1 MVRQPV
7 SVTSWRSLILKLTTA
22 WCDAAGARPAGARSA
37 PPQAVPT
44 DVHLSAGWLAVAY
57 ASAAGSVADSDMHLL
72 VSMGYSTGAGG
83 ATTDGRG
90 SEAAGAMIGGRGS
103 HAYPSGGSTP
113 ALTCTP

>member
-1 MVRQPV
+1 MVRQP
-7 SVTSWRSLILKLTTA
+7 
-22 WCDAAGARPAGARSA
+22 
-37 PPQAVPT
+37 AVPT

-90 SEAAGAMIGGRGS
+90 NQGSQPVAASACVWHAGVADRAIMGS
-103 HAYPSGGSTP
+103 SLGITTATPNTTASPSAVGSKMTTRPGWAYTLVMP
-113 ALTCTP
+113 